1 MEDVNRILKCLRGE
15 DAETESKVGFGA
27 LVRRLRLQNN
37 DELGWAMIIKSL
49 IIIDRYRS
57 LELRCVS

>member
-1 MEDVNRILKCLRGE
+1 MKCLRGE